1 MSSQRKIDSARANG
15 AKSHGP
21 QTEAGKRTAALNG
34 VKHGLTAKT
43 VILAHESKDEYDAAL
58 RDYIDHFQAVG
69 KPEQDLVAQL
79 AAVNWRLARYAAVE
93 CALLDKS
100 ILDTAEDLEE
110 DYTHVDDLLR
120 LGAGFASLCR
130 NNNSPLALLN
140 RYQAR
145 LHHEY
150 QRILKSLQQM
160 QAARQ
165 RHEAKL
171 QSEPNPISEQPSAR
185 AIRSDNWPEITNA
198 PQHIPE
204 NTPCANI
211 WQSRTPPIQM
221 QSRGKY
227 LADRPQNRSLPPPG
241 FQSISTNIQP
251 IGC

>member
-34 VKHGLTAKT
+34 VEHGLTAKT
-43 VILAHESKDEYDAAL
+43 VILAHESKDEYDTAL
-58 RDYIDHFQAVG
+58 CDYLDHFHAVG
-69 KPEQDLVAQL
+69 KPEQDLVVQL

-93 CALLDKS
+93 SALLDKS
-100 ILDTAEDLEE
+100 ILDTAEGLEE
-110 DYTHVDDLLR
+110 DYTHVDDLMR

-150 QRILKSLQQM
+150 HRILKSLQQM

-165 RHEAKL
+165 QREAKL
-171 QSEPNPISEQPSAR
+171 QTEPNPISEQPSSPAMR
-185 AIRSDNWPEITNA
+185 CDIGPEIRNT

-211 WQSRTPPIQM
+211 WQTRTPPIQM
-221 QSRGKY
+221 QTRGKY
-227 LADRPQNRSLPPPG
+227 LADRPRNYSLPPPG
-241 FQSISTNIQP
+241 IQSISANIQP